1 MTSATAPTAASA
13 IAQSAWPVVGMVV
26 LYRLPP
32 IFAASNR
39 QTLQAFL
46 VACAVSAVIAGAT
59 SLVGNGPR
67 RVITLAG
74 SGAVAVAAAV
84 VINGAY
90 HQPATFAIA
99 GVAAVLAVAP
109 ARAAALLAA
118 STIANAMRTDGM
130 AEMGGAWR
138 RVRASSGA
146 LPACAL
152 VIGLAASGALAF
164 GFSPRSRLG
173 IPLRA

>member
-26 LYRLPP
+26 LYRLTP

-84 VINGAY
+84 VVNGAY
-90 HQPATFAIA
+90 HPPPTVAIPRGPAVPPV
-99 GVAAVLAVAP
+99 GPAP
-109 ARAAALLAA
+109 AA
-118 STIANAMRTDGM
+118 
-130 AEMGGAWR
+130 
-138 RVRASSGA
+138 
-146 LPACAL
+146 
-152 VIGLAASGALAF
+152 
-164 GFSPRSRLG
+164 
-173 IPLRA
+173 PL

>member
-1 MTSATAPTAASA
+1 MTSTTAQPVASA

-26 LYRLPP
+26 SYRLTP

-46 VACAVSAVIAGAT
+46 VACAVSSLIAGAT

-109 ARAAALLAA
+109 APAAALLAA
-118 STIANAMRTDGM
+118 STLANAMRTDDM
-130 AEMGGAWR
+130 AEVGEAWR
-138 RVRASSGA
+138 RMRAGSGA
-146 LPACAL
+146 LLAPAI
-152 VIGLAASGALAF
+152 VIGLAASAPPA
-164 GFSPRSRLG
+164 
-173 IPLRA
+173 